1 MLFNILVMAP
11 PFLFS
16 VILHEIAHGLA
27 AEHFGDKTARKL
39 GRITLNPI
47 SHIDPFLSLILP
59 GLLIFSGSPIIF
71 GGAKPVPVNAMVFK
85 NPRREMAYVAIA
97 GPLTNFALA
106 LLCYLLYSALF
117 NTESPQGEQGVL
129 SLVLMAWLVYGI
141 LINVVLGVF
150 NLIPFPPLDGGRVA
164 VGFLPLSLA
173 RFWAKLEPFGIFI
186 VIALLYFGLID
197 WLLEPALKLLENL
210 IFL

>member
-1 MLFNILVMAP
+1 MAP